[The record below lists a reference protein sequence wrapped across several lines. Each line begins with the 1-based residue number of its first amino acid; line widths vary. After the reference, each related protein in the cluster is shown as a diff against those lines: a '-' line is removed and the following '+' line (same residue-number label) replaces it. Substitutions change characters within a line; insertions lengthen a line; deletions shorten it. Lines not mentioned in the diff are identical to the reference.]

1 MHVSLFYNIISDFY
15 HLISSLYWIDVSTYF
30 SYPQNPWC
38 PRSQRKEIDDIKHG
52 NEMMRLD
59 AIRGARE
66 ARIGTN
72 NAAAQE
78 LARLQDQTETYV
90 GRIELEKV
98 SCWRK

>member
-1 MHVSLFYNIISDFY
+1 
-15 HLISSLYWIDVSTYF
+15 
-30 SYPQNPWC
+30 
-38 PRSQRKEIDDIKHG
+38 
-52 NEMMRLD
+52 MMRLD

-98 SCWRK
+98 SF